1 MKRFDETDANTIPV
15 HDMESIHIHNKQG
28 NPDVG
33 YNLQTAV
40 DSSSKNVHEPYCISK
55 SNRSPSTARYNK

>member
-28 NPDVG
+28 NPDVS
-33 YNLQTAV
+33 YNFTNC
-40 DSSSKNVHEPYCISK
+40 S
-55 SNRSPSTARYNK
+55 